1 MAHAY
6 TKALRYP
13 ICNQKVFQAM
23 GTLMKGLSVSE
34 AHIILPRR
42 LFRSL
47 QPPESRWSDEDEPLP
62 LLRYL
67 YENHSIPPIDAN
79 SHGGYALTRAVHSR
93 FLPLVHFLLDHKA
106 SPKCANNLAVEV
118 AIRQKDLAMVKLLV
132 ERPQTRTNG
141 KRRKTEDRVL
151 LDTKA
156 LKIAVQMKAQDIIEY
171 IHVEKRVIPDVL
183 TLKKLSGL

>member
-1 MAHAY
+1 
-6 TKALRYP
+6 
-13 ICNQKVFQAM
+13 M

-62 LLRYL
+62 LLRHL